1 MVAACNMLHRR
12 IRIIIEEQMIQ
23 SSTDVRTAESEPTQ
37 APTERSNP
45 IRALQTF
52 GQSVWLDYLR
62 RSLFTSGEFRRLID
76 EDGLRGATSNP
87 SIFEKAIAGS
97 TDYLN
102 AVHSIERHGDL
113 QPMALYETLAIRD
126 IRDAADL
133 LRPVYDSTARADG
146 YVSLEVSPYI
156 AHDTAATID
165 EAKRLWKAVARENVM
180 IKVPA
185 SLEGLPAIRE
195 LTSEGI
201 NVNITLLFGIERY
214 EAVARAYMEGLDALV
229 RNGGDPARVCSV
241 ASFFVSR
248 IDSMVDGMIAT
259 RLATAVD
266 AGLRT
271 SLTDLLGTV
280 AIANAKLAYQR
291 YLALGRSDQW
301 QRLASKG
308 AHPQR
313 LLWASTSTKNP
324 RYGDVRYVE
333 ELIGR
338 DTVNTITP
346 ATLEAFRDHGRLRA
360 SLEDDIEEAR
370 ATIAALERAGISLT
384 GVTDRLLEDGVALFC
399 KAFDG
404 LLAAVEQGRLSQITP
419 LLDRQSYTLPQHLAV
434 RVSEVVAEWQRSGKV
449 RRLWAR
455 DATLWTGA
463 DERRWLG
470 WLSITDD
477 QVAHLG
483 PLEEAAAEIAG
494 SGVRHAVLLGM
505 GGSSLGA
512 EVIRQTFGAANG
524 FPQLHVLDSTDP
536 AQIAATAGAV
546 DLGRT
551 LFVVSSKSGTTLEPN
566 ILLQYFLARMRQA
579 VGEHLAGKHF
589 IVITDPGSALQAV
602 AEREHLRQVF
612 FGSPEIGGRYSVL
625 SNFGLV
631 PAAITG
637 VDVRRLLDRTEQMVH
652 SCAASVAADQ
662 NPAVLLGAVLGTSAA
677 AGRDKVTLIAS
688 PGISSFGAWLEQLI
702 AESTGKHGKGM
713 IPVDGEAIGP
723 PGVYGNDRLF
733 VYLRLDSG
741 ADPAQDA
748 AVDALE
754 HAAQPVV
761 RIDVADIYDIG
772 QEFFRW
778 EMAVAIAGAI
788 IGINPFDQP
797 DVEASKVETRALT
810 SAYERTG
817 AMPAD
822 SPIYQESGIS
832 LFTDAGNAGALENG
846 LGGDRS
852 LAGYLRA
859 HLNRLEEGDYF
870 AILAYLAMNQTHRD
884 ALQAMRHAVR
894 DRSRVATC
902 LGFGPRFLHSTGQAY
917 KGGPNSGVFL
927 QITCDDAKDIAVP
940 GQKYSFGV
948 VKAAEARGDFAVL
961 VERERRAL
969 RVHLGADVTAGL
981 SALGAAVVRA
991 AGQS

>member
-1 MVAACNMLHRR
+1 
-12 IRIIIEEQMIQ
+12 MIH
-23 SSTDVRTAESEPTQ
+23 SPTDALTAQSEPHA
-37 APTERSNP
+37 APSTEPPNP

-62 RSLFTSGEFRRLID
+62 RSLFTSGEFKRLID
-76 EDGLRGATSNP
+76 QDGLRGATSNP

-97 TDYLN
+97 TDYLD
-102 AVHSIERHGDL
+102 ALQGIERRGDL
-113 QPMALYETLAIRD
+113 EPMALYEALAIRD

-165 EAKRLWKAVARENVM
+165 EARRLWKAVARENVM

-185 SLEGLPAIRE
+185 STEGLPAIRA
-195 LTSEGI
+195 LTGEGI

-214 EAVARAYMEGLDALV
+214 AAVARAYMEGLSTFV
-229 RNGGDPARVCSV
+229 ENGGDPAHVCSV

-248 IDSMVDGMIAT
+248 IDTMVDGAIAT
-259 RLATAVD
+259 RLATATD
-266 AGLRT
+266 PALRT
-271 SLTDLLGTV
+271 SLTGLLGTV
-280 AIANAKLAYQR
+280 AIANAKLAHQR
-291 YLALGRSDQW
+291 YLTLGRTAEW
-301 QRLASKG
+301 QRLAARG

-324 RYGDVRYVE
+324 RYRDVRYVE

-360 SLEDDIEEAR
+360 SLEDQVDEAR
-370 ATIAALERAGISLT
+370 ATLGSLEQVGISLDD
-384 GVTDRLLEDGVALFC
+384 VTDRLLEDGVTLFC
-399 KAFDG
+399 RAFDS
-404 LLAAVEQGRLSQITP
+404 LLAAVDQGRRSEITSV
-419 LLDRQSYTLPQHLAV
+419 LDRQSSTLPPPLAA
-434 RVSEVVAEWQRSGKV
+434 RVSEVVADWQRSGKV
-449 RRLWAR
+449 RRLWTR

-463 DERRWLG
+463 GENGWLG
-470 WLSITDD
+470 WLNVTDD
-477 QVAHLG
+477 QLAHIG
-483 PLEEAAAEIAG
+483 PLTEAAREVAD
-494 SGVRHAVLLGM
+494 SGVLHAVLLGM

-512 EVIRQTFGAANG
+512 EVVRQTFGTIKG
-524 FPQLHVLDSTDP
+524 FPELHVLDSTDP
-536 AQIAATAGAV
+536 AQIAATEDAI
-546 DLGRT
+546 DLRRT
-551 LFVVSSKSGTTLEPN
+551 LFIVSSKSGTTLEPN
-566 ILLQYFLARMRQA
+566 ILLQYFMERMRQT
-579 VGEHLAGKHF
+579 VGEHLAGGHF
-589 IVITDPGSALQAV
+589 IAITDPGSALQRV
-602 AEREHLRQVF
+602 AERDRLRQVF
-612 FGSPEIGGRYSVL
+612 CGAPDIGGRYSVL

-631 PAAITG
+631 PAAIMG
-637 VDVRRLLDRTEQMVH
+637 VDVGRLLDRTELMVH
-652 SCAASVAADQ
+652 SCAASVPADQ
-662 NPAVLLGAVLGTSAA
+662 NPAVLLGAILGTLAV

-688 PGISSFGAWLEQLI
+688 PGISSIGAWLEQLI
-702 AESTGKHGKGM
+702 AESTGKLGKGI
-713 IPVDGEAIGP
+713 IPVDGEEVGSP
-723 PGVYGNDRLF
+723 DVYGDDRLF

-741 ADPAQDA
+741 ADLSQDA

-754 HAAQPVV
+754 HAAHPVV
-761 RIDVADIYDIG
+761 RIGVADIYDIG

-797 DVEASKVETRALT
+797 DVEASKVATRALT
-810 SAYERTG
+810 EAFERTG
-817 AMPAD
+817 ALPAD
-822 SPIYQESGIS
+822 APIHQESGIS
-832 LFTDAGNAGALENG
+832 LFTDARNADALEQA
-846 LGGDRS
+846 LAGDRS

-859 HLNRLEEGDYF
+859 HLTRLEVGDYF

-884 ALQAMRHAVR
+884 ALQVMRQLVR
-894 DRSRVATC
+894 DRKRVATS

-927 QITCDDAKDIAVP
+927 QITADDARDISVP
-940 GQKYSFGV
+940 AQRYSFGV

-969 RVHLGADVTAGL
+969 RVHLGADATAGL
-981 SALGAAVVRA
+981 NVLRA
-991 AGQS
+991 ALARAVEASHD

>member
-1 MVAACNMLHRR
+1 MRTTRSV
-12 IRIIIEEQMIQ
+12 
-23 SSTDVRTAESEPTQ
+23 TVGRTADIKPGELAAFDAEG
-37 APTERSNP
+37 AANP
-45 IRALQTF
+45 MRALQTF

-62 RSLFTSGEFRRLID
+62 RSLFTSGEFRRLIA

-102 AVHSIERHGDL
+102 ALHDIERRGDME
-113 QPMALYETLAIRD
+113 PMALYEALAIRD

-133 LRPVYDSTARADG
+133 LRPVYDSIARADG

-165 EAKRLWKAVARENVM
+165 EARRLWKAVARENVM

-185 SLEGLPAIRE
+185 SIEGLPAIRE

-214 EAVARAYMEGLDALV
+214 EAVARAYMEGLSTFV
-229 RNGGDPARVCSV
+229 RSGGDPAQVCSV

-248 IDSMVDGMIAT
+248 IDTMVDGLIAT
-259 RLATAVD
+259 RLATATD
-266 AGLRT
+266 PGLRT

-291 YLALGRSDQW
+291 YLALCRTAEW
-301 QRLASKG
+301 QRLVAKG

-324 RYGDVRYVE
+324 RYRDVRYVE

-360 SLEDDIEEAR
+360 TLEDDIEDAR
-370 ATIAALERAGISLT
+370 ARIAALERVGISLND
-384 GVTDRLLEDGVALFC
+384 VTDRLLEAGLTLFC

-404 LLAAVEQGRLSQITP
+404 LLAAVDKGRRSEITS
-419 LLDRQSYTLPQHLAV
+419 LLDCQSCTLPQHLAAS
-434 RVSEVVAEWQRSGKV
+434 VSEVVADWQRSGKV
-449 RRLWAR
+449 RRLWAK
-455 DATLWTGA
+455 DATLWTDA
-463 DERRWLG
+463 DEKGWLG
-470 WLSITDD
+470 WLNVTDD
-477 QVAHLG
+477 QLAHIG
-483 PLEEAAAEIAG
+483 PLKEAAREVAD
-494 SGVRHAVLLGM
+494 SGVRHVVLLGM

-512 EVIRQTFGAANG
+512 DVIRHTFGTAKG
-524 FPQLHVLDSTDP
+524 FPELHVLDSTDP
-536 AQIAATAGAV
+536 AQIAATERAV
-546 DLGRT
+546 DLRRT
-551 LFVVSSKSGTTLEPN
+551 LFIVSSKSGTTLEPN
-566 ILLQYFLARMRQA
+566 ILLQYFLERMRQA
-579 VGEHLAGKHF
+579 VGEHLAGGHF
-589 IVITDPGSALQAV
+589 IGITDPGSALQHL
-602 AEREHLRQVF
+602 AERERFRQVF
-612 FGSPEIGGRYSVL
+612 FGEPEIGGRYSVL
-625 SNFGLV
+625 SNVGLV
-631 PAAITG
+631 PAAIMG
-637 VDVRRLLDRTEQMVH
+637 VEVERLLDRTELMVH
-652 SCAASVAADQ
+652 SCAASVPAEQ
-662 NPAVLLGAVLGTSAA
+662 NPAVLLGAILGTLAV

-688 PGISSFGAWLEQLI
+688 PGISSIGAWLEQLI

-713 IPVDGEAIGP
+713 IPVDGEEVGSP
-723 PGVYGNDRLF
+723 DVYGDDRLF
-733 VYLRLDSG
+733 IYLRLNSA
-741 ADPAQDA
+741 ADPSQDA

-754 HAAQPVV
+754 RAAQPVV

-797 DVEASKVETRALT
+797 DVEASKVATRALT
-810 SAYERTG
+810 SGFERTG
-817 AMPAD
+817 ALPDDA
-822 SPIYQESGIS
+822 PIYQESGIS
-832 LFTDAGNAGALENG
+832 LFTDARNADALETA
-846 LGGDRS
+846 LGGNRS

-870 AILAYLAMNQTHRD
+870 AILGFLAMNQTHRA
-884 ALQAMRHAVR
+884 ALQAVRHLVR
-894 DRSRVATC
+894 DRKRAATS

-927 QITCDDAKDIAVP
+927 QITCDDANDIPVP
-940 GQKYSFGV
+940 GQRYSFGV

-961 VERERRAL
+961 VERQRRAL

-981 SALGAAVVRA
+981 TVLRAAVARA
-991 AGQS
+991 LEERHD